1 MRKLLLGMTA
11 LAALAFAV
19 PDAAMAQQHRGGGS
33 HVSGGGGAHFSG
45 GGRAMGGA
53 SFNSRSS
60 FSANRNFSRNVNFNR
75 NFNRNVNVN
84 RNINRNVNISRN
96 RFASSDFRH
105 HHRHHRRHFRD
116 NVFFDVVIGDG
127 YDYAA
132 YDSCYQYIWT
142 RYGYRYVN
150 VCAPDYP
157 YYYY

>member
-19 PDAAMAQQHRGGGS
+19 PDAAMAQQHMRGARGAA
-33 HVSGGGGAHFSG
+33 HVSGGGHAMGRASFSG
-45 GGRAMGGA
+45 
-53 SFNSRSS
+53 RSS
-60 FSANRNFSRNVNFNR
+60 FSGNRNFAVNRNFNR
-75 NFNRNVNVN
+75 NVNINRNVNVN
-84 RNINRNVNISRN
+84 RNINRNVNIN

-105 HHRHHRRHFRD
+105 HHRHHRHHFRD
-116 NVFFDVVIGDG
+116 NVFFDVVIGDT

>member
-19 PDAAMAQQHRGGGS
+19 PDAAMAQQHRDGGGS
-33 HVSGGGGAHFSG
+33 HVSG

-60 FSANRNFSRNVNFNR
+60 FSANRNFSRNVNVNR

-84 RNINRNVNISRN
+84 RNFNRNVNVN
-96 RFASSDFRH
+96 RFASNDFR

-116 NVFFDVVIGDG
+116 NVFFDVVIGD
-127 YDYAA
+127 DYAA

-150 VCAPDYP
+150 VCAPDY